1 MKHFLTNQLVPSRA
15 LCCPILAAIVS
26 LTILSASRTNAAGVL
41 VTHSQPK
48 MTQSLQVTFWNMMR
62 QLPI

>member
-26 LTILSASRTNAAGVL
+26 LTILSASRTNAAGVFGYSL
-41 VTHSQPK
+41 T
-48 MTQSLQVTFWNMMR
+48 TQNESLQVTFWNMMR